1 MGAPA
6 RDTVMAESPTGSPSP
21 SKPKPS
27 AVRIAAAERD
37 GDRHGS
43 GEPGTDEAEPSDLI
57 LVGRARA
64 GETAAFEALIFRY
77 KALVSLVAYRQMGAE
92 DQVDDVA
99 QEAFVKAFLHI
110 GELDDP
116 SRFKAWLLRITANVS
131 LDHLRK
137 RKHDG
142 VSLDQSGAYAAAESA
157 AAKAQGRGELKEADG
172 RVLDGE
178 LRAQIVEAIYSL
190 PEEYQV
196 PAAMRYLDEVPYREI
211 SQRLGLREETLRKRI
226 HRANQ
231 MLRRKLR
238 KLWPEGEEL

>member
-1 MGAPA
+1 MAALPA
-6 RDTVMAESPTGSPSP
+6 GPNPNPRQR
-21 SKPKPS
+21 PS
-27 AVRIAAAERD
+27 AAKIAAAKAVATET
-37 GDRHGS
+37 GS
-43 GEPGTDEAEPSDLI
+43 EEAGDEAEPSDLI

-64 GETAAFEALIFRY
+64 GETAAFEALIMRY
-77 KALVSLVAYRQMGAE
+77 KALVSLVAYRQLGVE

-157 AAKAQGRGELKEADG
+157 AAKAQGKSELQEAGG
-172 RVLDGE
+172 RAIDGE
-178 LRAQIVEAIYSL
+178 LRVQIVEAIYSL

-196 PAAMRYLDEVPYREI
+196 PAAMRYLDEIPYREI
-211 SQRLGLREETLRKRI
+211 SKRLGLREETLRKRI

-238 KLWPEGEEL
+238 KLWPEGEEI

>member
-1 MGAPA
+1 MAAPSDPNSA
-6 RDTVMAESPTGSPSP
+6 PR
-21 SKPKPS
+21 PKPS
-27 AVRIAAAERD
+27 AARMAAAQSVSDAPQEN
-37 GDRHGS
+37 
-43 GEPGTDEAEPSDLI
+43 PNDEAVPSDLL
-57 LVGRARA
+57 LVSRAKA
-64 GETAAFEALIFRY
+64 GETDAFEALIMRY
-77 KALVSLVAYRQMGAE
+77 KALVSLVAFRQLGAE
-92 DQVDDVA
+92 DQVEDVA

-116 SRFKAWLLRITANVS
+116 ARFKAWLLRITANLS

-137 RKHDG
+137 KKHDG

-157 AAKAQGRGELKEADG
+157 AAKSAGKSELQEAGGRAI
-172 RVLDGE
+172 DGE

-196 PAAMRYLDEVPYREI
+196 PAAMRYLDEIPYREI
-211 SQRLGLREETLRKRI
+211 SKRLGLREETLRKRI

-238 KLWPEGEEL
+238 KLWPEGEEI